1 MDGQPAQI
9 TIAQE
14 FIYPTTYEPAP
25 LPGVEVEVEIT
36 TKGLV
41 HLLRQ
46 FKFKVQFLNLT
57 QLHQMMNNLA
67 FVRSEL

>member
-25 LPGVEVEVEIT
+25 YKVEVEVEIIT
-36 TKGLV
+36 RLV
-41 HLLRQ
+41 HLLSNSNS
-46 FKFKVQFLNLT
+46 KCN
-57 QLHQMMNNLA
+57 
-67 FVRSEL
+67 SSI